1 MKTLD
6 RLVGDWTIE
15 AQGPA
20 LGDTTVTARVSF
32 TWALAGTAMLQRGE
46 VDHPQAFAVA
56 DQRSDRV
63 KRGAAVAEHFGRGP
77 EC

>member
-1 MKTLD
+1 MKALD

-20 LGDTTVTARVSF
+20 LGDTTVAARVRF

-46 VDHPQAFAVA
+46 VDHP
-56 DQRSDRV
+56 RRRRPSR
-63 KRGAAVAEHFGRGP
+63 
-77 EC
+77 